1 MSAINGDKG
10 RHQINRKRGVI
21 RRAKIRKM
29 VAERKAGKAPGAKTA
44 AKPAGE

>member
-10 RHQINRKRGVI
+10 RHQINRKRGVV

-29 VAERKAGKAPGAKTA
+29 VAERKTAKASGMKAG
-44 AKPAGE
+44 AKPAAE